1 MSDHLNNDD
10 SSRRFEQ
17 WDFSSEYMG
26 DIEQRPRTWPSTR
39 EIIKHSLLFLLTFAS
54 VSIVSTLLVGKGLEI
69 RSWAGVQFPFPSQE
83 DLVTGALFA
92 SLLLSFLTV
101 HEFGHYFAAVYH
113 RVKVSL
119 PYFIPLPVG
128 IGTLGAVIR
137 IRQRIQT
144 TYSLFD
150 IGAAG
155 PIGGFIV
162 SLVVLIVGFIRLPDP
177 SFLNEFGDHQM
188 LIDYLNQFGEY
199 PPLPTLMEGQ
209 MVFVFGETPLYAFIS
224 SFFPAAPP
232 MYEIMH
238 YPFLLA
244 GWFGLFFTALNLMPV
259 GQLDGG
265 HILYSLVGYEKH
277 RIIARLFYA
286 GLTVLAGVEAFPL
299 FQGFLEGYNI
309 EMDVLS
315 WGIWAVMLTLLMKK
329 AYKEHLYWMGIL
341 IPLSLILSA
350 FIHYVWQPSIAEN
363 GSVLW
368 LFWSFFTAFVIK
380 IEHPPVRFE
389 QPLTTGRKIVGWLSM
404 LIFILCI
411 SFNPLTLLS

>member
-1 MSDHLNNDD
+1 MSEDP
-10 SSRRFEQ
+10 SKEFVSQRFEHWSHSFQ
-17 WDFSSEYMG
+17 EVDELHQAPG
-26 DIEQRPRTWPSTR
+26 RRPSTR
-39 EIIKHSLLFLLTFAS
+39 EIIKHSILFVLTFVS
-54 VSIVSTLLVGKGLEI
+54 VSVVSTLLVGKGLEI
-69 RSWAGVQFPFPSQE
+69 RALWGFQFPFPSEE
-83 DLVTGALFA
+83 DLMTGALFA

-101 HEFGHYFAAVYH
+101 HEFGHYFTAVYH
-113 RVKVSL
+113 RVNVSL

-137 IRQRIQT
+137 IRQKIQT
-144 TYSLFD
+144 TFSLFD

-155 PIGGFIV
+155 PIGGFVV
-162 SLVVLIVGFIRLPDP
+162 SLMVLIIGFIRLPEP

-188 LIDYLNQFGEY
+188 LIDYLNQYGKY
-199 PPLPTLMEGQ
+199 PPLPSLMEGQ
-209 MVFVFGETPLYAFIS
+209 MVFIFGETPLYAFIS
-224 SFFPAAPP
+224 SFFSGAPP

-299 FQGFLEGYNI
+299 FQGFLEGYHL
-309 EMDVLS
+309 EMDVFS
-315 WGIWAVMLTLLMKK
+315 WGIWTIMLTLLMKK
-329 AYKEHLYWMGIL
+329 AYKEHLYWMGVL
-341 IPLSLILSA
+341 IPLSLLLSV
-350 FIHYVWQPSIAEN
+350 FIHYIWQPSITEN

-411 SFNPLTLLS
+411 SVNPLTLLT